1 MAVVLPFIAAGGTVA
16 SARAN
21 SRAASAQRDANR
33 AQQRQA
39 DIANARERRAAIRA
53 ARVARSSVES
63 QAATSGIIGSSS
75 VAGSMSNI
83 TSATNENISFLDQN
97 QQLNSRASAA
107 NRQASSWAARGAT
120 FEVLGALA
128 GKLEGRVPKTKVG
141 K

>member
-1 MAVVLPFIAAGGTVA
+1 MGVFTAIAATAAVA
-16 SARAN
+16 S
-21 SRAASAQRDANR
+21 SVAQRKQAKAANAANR

-128 GKLEGRVPKTKVG
+128 GKLEGRVPKTKAG